1 MQSYHSLSAEV
12 YQLDKPIGSSFGDV
26 EYYAARLQ
34 GVQGR
39 ILEPAVGTGRIL
51 IPLLQQGFAV
61 QGFDPSAA
69 MLDICQQNLKTSG
82 FESSVVFNGQLENF
96 HAQQPYQA
104 IIIPTGSF
112 LLLDQDDKAVLALQN
127 CYQALEVGGRL
138 IFDVFFQHQFKQGES
153 KVKTYKTP
161 QNELISLTM
170 TSSEIDYVEQVTTTH
185 HRYDKW
191 NIAGECIESELEV
204 FKLKWFGLAELKR
217 LLQQVG
223 FSEISMS
230 SDYQYLA
237 VPHNHSEIISIEA
250 CKR

>member
-112 LLLDQDDKAVLALQN
+112 LLLDQDDKETPSKSVPHQRCIFLVLKLEKLYRLQLAHFLLDN
-127 CYQALEVGGRL
+127 
-138 IFDVFFQHQFKQGES
+138 
-153 KVKTYKTP
+153 
-161 QNELISLTM
+161 SLM
-170 TSSEIDYVEQVTTTH
+170 IATH
-185 HRYDKW
+185 HSY
-191 NIAGECIESELEV
+191 
-204 FKLKWFGLAELKR
+204 
-217 LLQQVG
+217 
-223 FSEISMS
+223 
-230 SDYQYLA
+230 
-237 VPHNHSEIISIEA
+237 
-250 CKR
+250 